1 MMPGVGRLPRGN
13 RQILLSRGSLLPL
26 CDVSLNVM
34 ILSSSAQTYT
44 GGCHCGAVQFQ
55 VWIAD
60 FTAIDCN
67 CSICQKKGFLHCI
80 VEPDQFQL
88 LQGQESLSTYTF
100 NTGQARHLFCRH
112 CGIHAFYHP
121 RSHPGK
127 IDVNLRCLDN
137 VNLTDFLIKPF
148 DGRNWEANIGTITES
163 ETRV

>member
-1 MMPGVGRLPRGN
+1 MMLGVGRLPRGN
-13 RQILLSRGSLLPL
+13 KPILLSRDSLWRNR
-26 CDVSLNVM
+26 NVAFNAM

-55 VWIAD
+55 VRIAD

-100 NTGQARHLFCRH
+100 NTGQAQHLFCRH

-127 IDVNLRCLDN
+127 IDVNLRCLDK
-137 VNLTDFLIKPF
+137 VKLTDFVIKPF
-148 DGRNWEANIGTITES
+148 DGRNWEANIGTIA
-163 ETRV
+163 